1 MRVIAIDTVF
11 LGSCTNGRED
21 LRLAA
26 EVLKGRHIAAGT
38 RMLVAPGSARVRLQ
52 AMEEGLDEIGSRFAD
67 IFRNNSANNGLLLAQ
82 VDPEV
87 VEELWDF
94 AEQHPGEQLTV
105 SSRIGRSTFRVARPT
120 RSILMTSRVSVCW
133 PVLTPSVRP

>member
-52 AMEEGLDEIGSRFAD
+52 AMEEGLDESVP
-67 IFRNNSANNGLLLAQ
+67 GLLTS
-82 VDPEV
+82 
-87 VEELWDF
+87 F
-94 AEQHPGEQLTV
+94 AITLRTMACYWLRLTPR
-105 SSRIGRSTFRVARPT
+105 SSKSCGTLPS
-120 RSILMTSRVSVCW
+120 SIL
-133 PVLTPSVRP
+133 VLSLIHI

>member
-26 EVLKGRHIAAGT
+26 EVPKGRHIAAGT

-105 SSRIGRSTFRVARPT
+105 SLENRTISLPGRLPY
-120 RSILMTSRVSVCW
+120 
-133 PVLTPSVRP
+133 